1 MYYFSG
7 TPKVILSSSFYH
19 IPYLTNLKANASI
32 QLQSHFPPILEV
44 KWQKI
49 RGTTA
54 DDIDINL
61 SRLQGSTV
69 DSSNPQLQI
78 SRVTFE
84 SDNANSYRCL
94 ARNSEGWGTSYNR
107 TLSVI
112 GSMLFLS
119 PKKQKNS
126 SIHIVSLQKRII
138 KWLKGLKTSF
148 IQVSNLNYFANNLN

>member
-7 TPKVILSSSFYH
+7 TPKVILSLFPFYR
-19 IPYLTNLKANASI
+19 ISYLTNLKANASI

-84 SDNANSYRCL
+84 NDNANSYRCL

-112 GSMLFLS
+112 GSMLFLL
-119 PKKQKNS
+119 PKKL
-126 SIHIVSLQKRII
+126 ILQYTLYNFK
-138 KWLKGLKTSF
+138 KG
-148 IQVSNLNYFANNLN
+148 